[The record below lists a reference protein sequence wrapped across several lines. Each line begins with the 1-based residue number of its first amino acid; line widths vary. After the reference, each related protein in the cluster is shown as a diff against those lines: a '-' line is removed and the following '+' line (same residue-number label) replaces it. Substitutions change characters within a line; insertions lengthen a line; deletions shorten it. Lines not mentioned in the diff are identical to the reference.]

1 VCELHIDAGEVRV
14 KNMNIQIEQSF
25 IEEAVFLTLKNDE
38 HNHHRDLGESFYREL
53 EKIHN
58 EETVLENREEKI
70 RALYKRFFDA
80 VDLSSFFENVIA
92 EFSIFQ
98 NTSLSFVI
106 RRAWQKKEET
116 SDLYKNGNVKTAVI
130 ALQAIRVLDKEFL
143 AAFLR
148 CELLRLSDMLDEG
161 FSYSPDVVLGGDN
174 EMEDNLVRERFRFL
188 WDAYIDARLKKR
200 AVKTI
205 FTKEKMQKDFSKLF
219 FRWDEEMKKSIWDN
233 LESGRTLTQEG
244 LLQFAKD
251 ERILKNLGEGG
262 TRCPLC
268 HFPTHI
274 KSDVNLSASAAIIE
288 EIKND
293 FPLWNPQEGLCR
305 QCFEMYSSK
314 EKVRI

>member
-1 VCELHIDAGEVRV
+1 
-14 KNMNIQIEQSF
+14 
-25 IEEAVFLTLKNDE
+25 
-38 HNHHRDLGESFYREL
+38 
-53 EKIHN
+53 
-58 EETVLENREEKI
+58 
-70 RALYKRFFDA
+70 
-80 VDLSSFFENVIA
+80 
-92 EFSIFQ
+92 
-98 NTSLSFVI
+98 
-106 RRAWQKKEET
+106 
-116 SDLYKNGNVKTAVI
+116 
-130 ALQAIRVLDKEFL
+130 
-143 AAFLR
+143 
-148 CELLRLSDMLDEG
+148 
-161 FSYSPDVVLGGDN
+161 
-174 EMEDNLVRERFRFL
+174 
-188 WDAYIDARLKKR
+188 
-200 AVKTI
+200 
-205 FTKEKMQKDFSKLF
+205 
-219 FRWDEEMKKSIWDN
+219 MKKSIWDN